1 MDKATVCECGKGID
15 QLPGRGRHRK
25 KCTDCSPRKHVKYTP
40 VERDQTCTVCGK
52 SFPGTKQA
60 TYCSN
65 ACKWLVQ
72 ERKPCSVCGGPTGWR
87 SSALVERPT
96 CNDCR
101 RDYDRFEHGTRRG
114 YYGAKCRC
122 EDCRLWNRKVNQEYR
137 EKRRAEGRPLRSFGS
152 SGPWINPKVRV
163 AVYERD
169 NWTCQACGVPT
180 PLKGDPNGNNYP
192 SLDHIVPQSKGG
204 SHDITNLRLLCR
216 WCNCVRG
223 NGDYHQDLF
232 GEAS

>member
-1 MDKATVCECGKGID
+1 MDKATICPCGAVVEPR
-15 QLPGRGRHRK
+15 PGRGR
-25 KCTDCSPRKHVKYTP
+25 PRKFCSSCSRVDLRRRYEK
-40 VERDQTCTVCGK
+40 VARKRSCQMCGE
-52 SFPGTKQA
+52 SFEGIA
-60 TYCSN
+60 SARYCSN
-65 ACKWLVQ
+65 SCHQRTKVGRACD
-72 ERKPCSVCGGPTGWR
+72 VCGEPTTSFAANQRGFAR
-87 SSALVERPT
+87 HKTCLSA
-96 CNDCR
+96 
-101 RDYDRFEHGTRRG
+101 EHGTGAQYRRG
-114 YYGAKCRC
+114 CRC
-122 EDCRLWNRKVNQEYR
+122 NPCKLWNREAQRLYR
-137 EKRRAEGRPLRSFGS
+137 EKRRAEGRPIKHFGS

-169 NWTCQACGVPT
+169 NWTCQACGVLT
-180 PLKGDPNGNNYP
+180 PLEGDPNGNNYP